1 MKQIETQIIIHTRP
15 EKVWSVLMDF
25 PSFPAW
31 NPFIRH
37 IGGGHQAGESLKVA
51 LKVPDGMEM
60 TIGPQILK
68 AEPNKEFRWKG
79 KMIISGLFDGE
90 HYFKLIDLGD
100 GRTQFIHGEQFSGI
114 LVGLFG
120 GTLAKTKI
128 GFEQMNQALKKRC
141 EEIKN

>member
-1 MKQIETQIIIHTRP
+1 
-15 EKVWSVLMDF
+15 MDF
-25 PSFPAW
+25 SSFPDW
-31 NPFIRH
+31 NPFIRL
-37 IGGGHQAGESLKVA
+37 IGGGHQAGESLRLT

-79 KMIISGLFDGE
+79 KLIISGLFDGE

-120 GTLAKTKI
+120 GTVAKTKI
-128 GFEQMNQALKKRC
+128 GFEKMNQALKKRC